1 MNGMKEREQ
10 ISQIPKVEIQQLS
23 QSEFLSE
30 LEKARFRLTE
40 SRLTERVQAIVD
52 EIRTVDRLRLGVD
65 EAILDNQIVR
75 YFREDSFDE
84 KGEKISSRLYFE
96 SEPKKEIGFKK

>member
-1 MNGMKEREQ
+1 MKEREQ

-30 LEKARFRLTE
+30 LEKARF
-40 SRLTERVQAIVD
+40 RLTERVQAIVD

>member
-40 SRLTERVQAIVD
+40 RVQAIVD

-75 YFREDSFDE
+75 YFRENSFDE
-84 KGEKISSRLYFE
+84 KGEKISSRLYFKT
-96 SEPKKEIGFKK
+96 EPKKEIGFKK